1 MARHRW
7 RHESQYVGLTRV
19 QLAHA
24 GRRAELEHQRRAR
37 EQVERRSDEVVRMA
51 HETGVLT
58 YYLPFPLITRGTL
71 CPGHTRV
78 PRAHGIINF
87 GRGF

>member
-1 MARHRW
+1 M
-7 RHESQYVGLTRV
+7 

-51 HETGVLT
+51 QEYTTSRWRSGVVGVLVSERAR
-58 YYLPFPLITRGTL
+58 PERGATGRSDVCLLLRL
-71 CPGHTRV
+71 CLFHCRLT
-78 PRAHGIINF
+78 
-87 GRGF
+87 